1 MKTIQDFIQEKYN
14 PALNKK
20 QGSLVDSITSII
32 DSVISSKQMSN
43 EDIISMLEDI
53 LETYK
58 KELKV

>member
-20 QGSLVDSITSII
+20 QSSLVDSITSII

-58 KELKV
+58 KEFNI